1 MDLIREKL
9 VKKGW
14 SQRDVEETID
24 ILAAAEGKKSRFVGW
39 LDDALIWI
47 SLLIAIVG
55 NFLMSV
61 VLVPFL
67 LILSGGYLY
76 AILLASGV
84 AFGTLFTVILKAIE
98 EMKTE
103 KHIITGVFIPVFG
116 LINMYIIARLSNKL
130 ITVLQ
135 LKTSEH
141 SPALVSM
148 IYVFAFILPFLI
160 SQYGKV
166 FSKKA
171 QTPAVQAGS

>member
-1 MDLIREKL
+1 MDVLREKL

-14 SQRDVEETID
+14 SQRDVDETIG
-24 ILAAAEGKKSRFVGW
+24 ILASAEEKKSRIVGW
-39 LDDALIWI
+39 LDQALIWI

-76 AILLASGV
+76 GILLVSGA
-84 AFGTLFTVILKAIE
+84 AFGMLFTVILKTIE
-98 EMKTE
+98 KMKSE
-103 KHIITGVFIPVFG
+103 KRIITGIFIPVFG

-130 ITVLQ
+130 IAVLQ

-148 IYVFAFILPFLI
+148 VYVFAFILPYLI
-160 SQYGKV
+160 FQYKED

-171 QTPAVQAGS
+171 SSFQPDLKS